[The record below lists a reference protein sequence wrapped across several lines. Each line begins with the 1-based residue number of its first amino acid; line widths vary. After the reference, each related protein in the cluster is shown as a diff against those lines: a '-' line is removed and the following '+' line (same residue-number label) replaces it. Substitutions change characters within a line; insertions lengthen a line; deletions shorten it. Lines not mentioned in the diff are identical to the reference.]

1 MRPCASCFKKQ
12 RSRRE
17 RRCFRR
23 ARCDPAAGARGVFD
37 AGCFIA
43 PELQVPRTS
52 KMCVVVAARR
62 HPLHKCA
69 MMQPRGCGSRDV
81 PRKCP
86 VQTRVRADVRRS
98 FGWGRVVVR
107 VVCAMCARAVSER
120 GAKRRSPPLR
130 HPHTVFLPVST
141 LQAVAES
148 SVGCLHGWRCVV
160 TARCLLALA
169 ASGGGSVVVCRLKAN
184 TYTHR
189 ALVLGNKD
197 GRCLKQRRQA

>member
-1 MRPCASCFKKQ
+1 MSAVGPLA
-12 RSRRE
+12 
-17 RRCFRR
+17 
-23 ARCDPAAGARGVFD
+23 
-37 AGCFIA
+37 
-43 PELQVPRTS
+43 LPRTS

-130 HPHTVFLPVST
+130 HPHAAFLPASA
-141 LQAVAES
+141 LKAVAES

-184 TYTHR
+184 THTNYN
-189 ALVLGNKD
+189 VI
-197 GRCLKQRRQA
+197 